1 MLSARIRV
9 MSELLHNFGVDW
21 KLLIAQAINFFVL
34 FAVLWKFAYKPI
46 LEVFR
51 TRRKSIAQGLRD
63 AEEASQRLIQADK
76 IGEEKI
82 TEARS
87 EAFGIVSHAEA
98 LGKKRKEEIL
108 QEAADKGEVV
118 IAEAHRRAEEER
130 LKAEEAFYKDAEDLL
145 RKGMEKVL
153 LALPA
158 EARDRELT
166 RRAIGAL
173 KAAAKS

>member
-1 MLSARIRV
+1 MG
-9 MSELLHNFGVDW
+9 ELLYNFGVDW

-34 FAVLWKFAYKPI
+34 FAVLYKFAYKPI

-51 TRRKSIAQGLRD
+51 TRRESIAQGLQD
-63 AEEASQRLIQADK
+63 AEEASQRLTQADR

-82 TEARS
+82 TAARS
-87 EAFGIVSHAEA
+87 EALGIVNQAEA
-98 LGKKRKEEIL
+98 IGKTRKDEII
-108 QEAADKGEVV
+108 QEATGKGMA
-118 IAEAHRRAEEER
+118 ILAQARRGAEEER

-173 KAAAKS
+173 KAAPKS

>member
-1 MLSARIRV
+1 MG
-9 MSELLHNFGVDW
+9 ELLHNFGVDW

-46 LEVFR
+46 LKVFR
-51 TRRKSIAQGLRD
+51 MRRESIAQGLQD
-63 AEEASQRLIQADK
+63 AEEASQRLTQADR

-82 TEARS
+82 AAARS
-87 EAFGIVSHAEA
+87 EALGIVNQAEA
-98 LGKKRKEEIL
+98 LGKTRRDEIL
-108 QEAADKGEVV
+108 QEAADKGET
-118 IAEAHRRAEEER
+118 ILAQAYQRAEEER

-173 KAAAKS
+173 KTAAKP